1 LAPRAGTPLVIFD
14 LKNLSRS
21 DYKMVAHPLSSAN
34 VIVAGDAMLDRYWF
48 GDSTRISPEAPVP
61 VVHVQT
67 VRDTPGGAANVA
79 LNVVGLGGRS
89 TLLSAVGDDHD
100 GQTLQRLLEERNVAC
115 ALLRDKSLPTI
126 VKLRI
131 VARNQQVVRA
141 DFEKRPDHEILL
153 PLVDMFRERLSTAN
167 AVIFSD
173 YGKGGLSHLRAMM
186 ACATDA
192 KLPVLIDPKGS
203 DYSAYRGATC
213 VTPNREEFAA
223 VAGRWESEAD
233 FERRAFALR
242 DELELKSLLVT
253 RSEEGMSLFLEGRH
267 LHIPTQA
274 REVFDVSGAGD
285 TVIATMA
292 AALGSGFE
300 IEDAARLANAAA
312 GVVVGKFGTTPIS
325 IDELKAFV

>member
-1 LAPRAGTPLVIFD
+1 MA
-14 LKNLSRS
+14 
-21 DYKMVAHPLSSAN
+21 AHSLSSAN

-61 VVHVQT
+61 VVHVQS
-67 VRDTPGGAANVA
+67 VRETPGGAANVA

-89 TLLSAVGDDHD
+89 TLLSVVGDDHD
-100 GQTLQRLLEERNVAC
+100 GQTLQRLLEDSNVQC

-126 VKLRI
+126 VKLRL

-153 PLVDMFRERLSTAN
+153 PLVDMFCDRLPSAN
-167 AVIFSD
+167 AVVFSD
-173 YGKGGLSHLRAMM
+173 YGKGGLSHLRTMM
-186 ACATDA
+186 ECAIKTKVA
-192 KLPVLIDPKGS
+192 ILIDPKGS
-203 DYSAYRGATC
+203 DYSAYRGATA
-213 VTPNREEFAA
+213 VTPNREEFAT
-223 VAGRWESEAD
+223 VAGRWVDEAD

-242 DELELKSLLVT
+242 DELELQSLLVT

-267 LHIPTQA
+267 IHIPTQA

-292 AALGSGFE
+292 AALGSGLD
-300 IEDAARLANAAA
+300 IEAAARLANAAA
-312 GVVVGKFGTTPIS
+312 GIVVGKFGTTPIS
-325 IDELKAFV
+325 VDELTRHV